1 MIKNTY
7 EELVNE
13 VVHYENPL
21 LSLKVWEIN
30 EEPAYTAAIEKE
42 TWHFHKEVEFLAII
56 EGNLAIQHQYQST
69 VIGEGDT
76 YIMGASQPHRTCKQ
90 FEGNLRYI
98 VFQVDLLKHFDQ
110 SILPYLHCFSEVTTP
125 LQHLNY
131 IFNQNDA
138 TKKQVYNLIIEIY
151 MEAQKKEKG
160 YEIAI
165 NAAIKKLLLLLIRN
179 DEENLL
185 KFADADSFTRL
196 KPVLDYI
203 EDHLKDKLF
212 VEEACAILN
221 LSYHYF
227 IKYFKKSMGVSF
239 IDYVNLKRIKKAELL
254 LLTSEKSIM
263 EISFDVGISNI
274 AQFYKL
280 FKRHNL
286 CSPKEYRLR
295 MQQNAVV

>member
-1 MIKNTY
+1 MVKNTY
-7 EELVNE
+7 EEPVNE

-30 EEPAYTAAIEKE
+30 DEPEYTAFIEQE
-42 TWHFHKEVEFLAII
+42 TWHFHKEVEFLAIM

-69 VIGEGDT
+69 VIGSGDI
-76 YIMGASQPHRTCKQ
+76 YIMGASQPHRTCKPSK
-90 FEGNLRYI
+90 GNLRYI
-98 VFQVDLLKHFDQ
+98 VFQVDLVKHFDQ

-125 LQHLNY
+125 LQQLNY
-131 IFNQNDA
+131 IFEKNEQV
-138 TKKQVYNLIIEIY
+138 KKQVYSLIIEIY
-151 MEAQKKEKG
+151 MEAQQKEKG

-165 NAAIKKLLLLLIRN
+165 NSAIKKLLLLLIRN
-179 DEENLL
+179 DEQNLL
-185 KFADADSFTRL
+185 KFADAESFTRL

-203 EDHLKDKLF
+203 EDHLKDKVF
-212 VEEACAILN
+212 VEEACSILN

-227 IKYFKKSMGVSF
+227 IKYFKKSMGISF
-239 IDYVNLKRIKKAELL
+239 IDYVNLKRIKRAELL

-295 MQQNAVV
+295 MQQNAAV